1 MDTEAFRDF
10 ERAAHDRVADGYH
23 DFFEPVT
30 GGAIAALLD
39 AAGVRTGCRVL
50 DVATGPGGVAAA
62 AVARG
67 AQRVVG
73 ADLSPRMVA
82 LAASLHPRVEFREAD
97 AEALPF
103 DAGVFDAVVSNFGVG
118 HFPRPERALAEFVR
132 VLTPGGLAALTWW
145 EVPARNRVNGV
156 FFDAVSQ
163 AEAPPPDLPAGPA
176 VFRFSDETELRSLF
190 SRAGLVDIAIR
201 EVMWVHRVPSPEV
214 WWRGGLGSLARASA
228 SIVGQAPAMQP
239 RIRAAF
245 DRLVAPYAAEGG
257 FRVPC
262 AARVAS
268 GRKPSRL
275 PATRAT
281 APGRSCV
288 GLEGP

>member
-1 MDTEAFRDF
+1 MLSAPMDSEAFRDF

-30 GGAIAALLD
+30 RGAIAVLLD
-39 AAGVRTGCRVL
+39 AAGVRAGCRVL

-62 AVARG
+62 AAARG
-67 AQRVVG
+67 AQSVVG
-73 ADLSPRMVA
+73 VDLSPKMVA
-82 LAASLHPRVEFREAD
+82 LASSLHPGVEFREAD

-103 DAGVFDAVVSNFGVG
+103 GAGAFDAVVSNFGIG
-118 HFPRPERALAEFVR
+118 HFPGPERALAEFAR
-132 VLTPGGLAALTWW
+132 VLTRGGMAAVTWW
-145 EVPARNRVNGV
+145 NVPARNRVNGV

-176 VFRFSDETELRSLF
+176 VFRFSDEAELLSLLVG
-190 SRAGLVDIAIR
+190 AGLVDVAAR
-201 EVMWVHRVPSPEV
+201 EVTWVHPVPSAEA

-228 SIVGQAPAMQP
+228 SILGQAPEMQR

-245 DRLVAPYAAEGG
+245 DRLVEPYAVRGG

-262 AARVAS
+262 AAWVAF
-268 GRKPSRL
+268 GRKP
-275 PATRAT
+275 
-281 APGRSCV
+281 
-288 GLEGP
+288 